1 MASGTAVFSKGKLI
15 AGVVEIDMNSIVN
28 EDVPSEKYNKKLVN
42 HLKSPHFF
50 ETSVYPK
57 AYFHLTNVNI
67 PTDDI
72 ASMACD
78 VGSGRDSCRLALK
91 GGGVGALASPSPDI
105 DDMARIRLPVGVG
118 DGDSS
123 KKSSLYLLGIFAD
136 AKSSSLKD
144 MINQHYYSNELFSV
158 YFQP

>member
-1 MASGTAVFSKGKLI
+1 MYREQVRQPEYHHGKKPLPI
-15 AGVVEIDMNSIVN
+15 TEIHFYS
-28 EDVPSEKYNKKLVN
+28 KYN
-42 HLKSPHFF
+42 
-50 ETSVYPK
+50 Y
-57 AYFHLTNVNI
+57 I

-91 GGGVGALASPSPDI
+91 GGGVGAFASPSPDI

-144 MINQHYYSNELFSV
+144 MINQQYYSNNLFCV